1 VQYPRQNSKF
11 PLSVIFLGE
20 LARALATAEELLVLL
35 PMNQNIQK
43 AKKKIEKAMAKK
55 ELAKGI
61 RSKSKT
67 KVSKTQLAKSYK
79 NMRIRELNSKFSNAK
94 RNIIIRDENDMHT
107 HLKLCIILP
116 RKPNLQSSF
125 L

>member
-1 VQYPRQNSKF
+1 VQYPRQNSNF
-11 PLSVIFLGE
+11 PFSVIFLGE

-55 ELAKGI
+55 ELPKGI

-79 NMRIRELNSKFSNAK
+79 KH
-94 RNIIIRDENDMHT
+94 EN
-107 HLKLCIILP
+107 
-116 RKPNLQSSF
+116 
-125 L
+125 

>member
-20 LARALATAEELLVLL
+20 LARALGTAEELLVLL

-55 ELAKGI
+55 ELPKGI

-79 NMRIRELNSKFSNAK
+79 KH
-94 RNIIIRDENDMHT
+94 EN
-107 HLKLCIILP
+107 
-116 RKPNLQSSF
+116 
-125 L
+125 